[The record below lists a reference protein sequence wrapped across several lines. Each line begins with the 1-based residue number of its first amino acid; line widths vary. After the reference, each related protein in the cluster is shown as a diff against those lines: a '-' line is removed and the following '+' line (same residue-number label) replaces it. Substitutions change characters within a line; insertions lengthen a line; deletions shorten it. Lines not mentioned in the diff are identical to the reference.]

1 MTNEEAIIWLKN
13 LKKDIGE
20 THTSHLWHY
29 EQALDEVIAILRNQP
44 EWIPC
49 SEDLPKE
56 AGVYWVTV
64 VNREWVGNDIV
75 DGAEPRKTEGWNVRR
90 NLYGQLPDG
99 MWVTAEQRVY
109 NPEIKVWSGYGE
121 IVLAWMP
128 LPEPY
133 RKGK

>member
-1 MTNEEAIIWLKN
+1 MTNEEAAELLKRFQSG
-13 LKKDIGE
+13 LDSLSE
-20 THTSHLWHY
+20 SELMS
-29 EQALDEVIAILRNQP
+29 ALSIAIAALRNQL

-75 DGAEPRKTEGWNVRR
+75 DGAKPRKTEGWNVRR

-121 IVLAWMP
+121 IVLAWMQ
-128 LPEPY
+128 LPKPY
-133 RKGK
+133 KGGK